1 MKVLSVLCL
10 LCAVIYASPPY
21 KLFANNPDKELML
34 LGEKFDEFTELLE
47 KGEALRLEFSLH

>member
-47 KGEALRLEFSLH
+47 KGEALRL